1 MRAYYGTKYLNQGDV
16 MAAEVGEKAPDFE
29 LNNQHGELVKLSS
42 YIGKKPVVL
51 VFYPLSFSGTCTGE
65 LCELR
70 DNISIFESAETELLA
85 ISVDSK
91 YTQKIFADQEGYKFQ
106 VLADFWPHGGVA
118 KQYGVFM
125 EEAGIAK
132 RGTFLIDKEG
142 LIQAKFVNGP
152 GEARDLGSYKEALAA
167 L

>member
-1 MRAYYGTKYLNQGDV
+1 MTVEIGD
-16 MAAEVGEKAPDFE
+16 KAPDFE
-29 LNNQHGELVKLSS
+29 LINQHGETIKLSS
-42 YIGKKPVVL
+42 YQGQKPVVL

-70 DNISIFESAETELLA
+70 DNFSDFESKDVELMA

-91 YTQKIFADQEGYKFQ
+91 FTQKVFAEKEGYKFQ

-118 KQYGVFM
+118 QAYGVFK
-125 EEAGIAK
+125 EDAGIAI

-142 LIQAKFVNGP
+142 IVKAKFVNGP
-152 GEARDLGSYKEALAA
+152 GEARDLASYQQALAA

>member
-1 MRAYYGTKYLNQGDV
+1 MSV
-16 MAAEVGEKAPDFE
+16 EVGQLAPDFE
-29 LNNQHGELVKLSS
+29 LANQNGESIKLSS
-42 YIGKKPVVL
+42 FRGVKPVVL

-70 DNISIFESAETELLA
+70 DNFGAFESAEAELLA

-91 YTQKIFADQEGYKFQ
+91 FTQKKFAEHENYQFN

-118 KQYGVFM
+118 KAYGVFL
-125 EEAGIAK
+125 EENGFANRA
-132 RGTFLIDKEG
+132 TFLIDKDG
-142 LIQAKFVNGP
+142 KVAAKFVTAP
-152 GEARDLGSYKEALAA
+152 GEARPLSRYMEALAT

>member
-1 MRAYYGTKYLNQGDV
+1 MAIAVGD
-16 MAAEVGEKAPDFE
+16 KAPDFE
-29 LNNQHGELVKLSS
+29 LVNQHGETVKLSS
-42 YIGKKPVVL
+42 FQGKKPVVL

-70 DNISIFESAETELLA
+70 DNFSAFESKDVELMA

-91 YTQKIFADQEGYKFQ
+91 FTQKTFAEKEGYKFN
-106 VLADFWPHGGVA
+106 VLADFWPHGAVA
-118 KQYGVFM
+118 QAYGVFK
-125 EEAGIAK
+125 EDAGIAI

-142 LIQAKFVNGP
+142 MVRNMFVSGP
-152 GEARDLGSYKEALAA
+152 GEARDLASYHQALAA

>member
-1 MRAYYGTKYLNQGDV
+1 MAVAIGD
-16 MAAEVGEKAPDFE
+16 KAPDFE
-29 LNNQHGELVKLSS
+29 LVNQHGETVKLSS
-42 YIGKKPVVL
+42 FQGKKPVVL
-51 VFYPLSFSGTCTGE
+51 VFYPLSFSGTCTEE

-70 DNISIFESAETELLA
+70 DNLSAFESKDVELMA

-91 YTQKIFADQEGYKFQ
+91 YTQKLFAEKEGYKFQ

-118 KQYGVFM
+118 QAYGVFK
-125 EEAGIAK
+125 EDAGIAI

-142 LIQAKFVNGP
+142 VIREMFVNGP
-152 GEARDLGSYKEALAA
+152 GEARDLATYHQALAA

>member
-1 MRAYYGTKYLNQGDV
+1 MAVAIGD
-16 MAAEVGEKAPDFE
+16 KAPDFE
-29 LNNQHGELVKLSS
+29 LVNQHGETVKLSS
-42 YIGKKPVVL
+42 FQGKKPVVL
-51 VFYPLSFSGTCTGE
+51 VFYPLSFSGTCTEE

-70 DNISIFESAETELLA
+70 DNLSAFESKDVELMA

-91 YTQKIFADQEGYKFQ
+91 YTQKLFAEKEGYKFQ

-118 KQYGVFM
+118 QAYGVFK
-125 EEAGIAK
+125 EEAGIAI

-142 LIQAKFVNGP
+142 VIREMFVNGP
-152 GEARDLGSYKEALAA
+152 GEARDLASYHQALAA

>member
-1 MRAYYGTKYLNQGDV
+1 MT
-16 MAAEVGEKAPDFE
+16 AEVGEKAPDFE

-42 YIGKKPVVL
+42 YKGKKPVVL

-70 DNISIFESAETELLA
+70 DNISMFDTADVELLA

-125 EEAGIAK
+125 EEIGFAK
-132 RGTFLIDKEG
+132 RGTFLIDKDG
-142 LIQAKFVNGP
+142 VIQAKFVNGP
-152 GEARDLGSYKEALAA
+152 GEARDLGSYQEALAA

>member
-1 MRAYYGTKYLNQGDV
+1 MAVEIGD
-16 MAAEVGEKAPDFE
+16 KAPDFE
-29 LNNQHGELVKLSS
+29 LVNQHGEAVTLSS
-42 YIGKKPVVL
+42 FHGKKPVAL

-70 DNISIFESAETELLA
+70 DNLSVFESKDAELMA

-91 YTQKIFADQEGYKFQ
+91 FTQKVFAEQQGYKFH
-106 VLADFWPHGGVA
+106 VLADFWPHGAVA

-125 EEAGIAK
+125 EEAGIAI
-132 RGTFLIDKEG
+132 RGTFLIDKDG
-142 LIQAKFVNGP
+142 IVRAKFVNGP
-152 GEARDLGSYKEALAA
+152 GEARDLTSYSEALAA

>member
-1 MRAYYGTKYLNQGDV
+1 
-16 MAAEVGEKAPDFE
+16 MAAEIGDKAPDFE
-29 LNNQHGELVKLSS
+29 LVNQHGEAIKLSDFK
-42 YIGKKPVVL
+42 GKKPVVL

-70 DNISIFESAETELLA
+70 DNLEVFESKDAQLMA

-91 YTQKIFADQEGYKFQ
+91 YTQKIFAEKEGYKFH

-118 KQYGVFM
+118 KNYGVFM
-125 EEAGIAK
+125 EEAGIAI

-142 LIQAKFVNGP
+142 IIRAKFVNGP
-152 GEARDLGSYKEALAA
+152 GEARDLASYGEALAA

>member
-1 MRAYYGTKYLNQGDV
+1 
-16 MAAEVGEKAPDFE
+16 MAVEVGDKAPDFE
-29 LNNQHGELVKLSS
+29 LINQHGETVKLSS
-42 YIGKKPVVL
+42 FQGHKPVVL

-70 DNISIFESAETELLA
+70 DNFSAFESKDVELMA

-91 YTQKIFADQEGYKFQ
+91 FTQKIFAEKEGYKFQ
-106 VLADFWPHGGVA
+106 VLADFWPHGAVA
-118 KQYGVFM
+118 QSYGVFK
-125 EEAGIAK
+125 EDAGIAI

-142 LIQAKFVNGP
+142 VVRAKFVNGP

>member
-1 MRAYYGTKYLNQGDV
+1 MAVEIGDR
-16 MAAEVGEKAPDFE
+16 APDFE
-29 LNNQHGELVKLSS
+29 LVNQHGEAVKLSS
-42 YIGKKPVVL
+42 FFGKKPVVL

-70 DNISIFESAETELLA
+70 DNLSVFESKDAELIA

-91 YTQKIFADQEGYKFQ
+91 FTQKVFAEQEGYKFN

-125 EEAGIAK
+125 EEAGIAI
-132 RGTFLIDKEG
+132 RGTFLIDKDG
-142 LIQAKFVNGP
+142 IIRAKFVNGP
-152 GEARDLGSYKEALAA
+152 GEARDLASYSEALAA

>member
-1 MRAYYGTKYLNQGDV
+1 MTVAIGD
-16 MAAEVGEKAPDFE
+16 KAPDFE
-29 LNNQHGELVKLSS
+29 LVNQHGETVKLSS
-42 YIGKKPVVL
+42 FQGKKPVVL

-70 DNISIFESAETELLA
+70 DNIAAFESKDVELMA

-91 YTQKIFADQEGYKFQ
+91 FAQKMFAEKEGYKFH
-106 VLADFWPHGGVA
+106 VLADFWPHGAVA
-118 KQYGVFM
+118 QAYGVFK
-125 EEAGIAK
+125 EDAGIAI

-142 LIQAKFVNGP
+142 VIRDMFVNGP
-152 GEARDLGSYKEALAA
+152 GEARDLASYQQALAA

>member
-1 MRAYYGTKYLNQGDV
+1 MT
-16 MAAEVGEKAPDFE
+16 AEVGEKAPDFE

-42 YIGKKPVVL
+42 YRGKKPVVL

-70 DNISIFESAETELLA
+70 DNISMFETADAELLA

-142 LIQAKFVNGP
+142 VIQSKLVNGP
-152 GEARDLGSYKEALAA
+152 GEARDLASYKEALAA